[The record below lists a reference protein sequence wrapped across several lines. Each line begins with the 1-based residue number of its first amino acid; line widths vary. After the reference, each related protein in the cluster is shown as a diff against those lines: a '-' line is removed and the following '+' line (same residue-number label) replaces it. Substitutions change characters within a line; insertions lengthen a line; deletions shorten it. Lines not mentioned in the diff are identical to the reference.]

1 MGYGPG
7 LRLGL
12 SAAPRGV
19 CRAWRLGRRG
29 LGADD
34 GGALATDGRLCGGV
48 GDRRGAGGGQ
58 AVDAGDVE
66 LVGRL
71 VAEEPGRLLDRHPLK
86 VRRPGPGRAG
96 PGRAAEGATATT
108 DVAGAAAGA
117 GEGASFTRAS
127 STVPPLHAPLR
138 AIAAAHAPGAPPPA
152 PRRRITRSTL
162 LAQPRAPPTAGP
174 GGYVPLPAQPL
185 VAASC

>member
-19 CRAWRLGRRG
+19 CRAWRLGWRG
-29 LGADD
+29 LGDRRRGRQTA
-34 GGALATDGRLCGGV
+34 GCAGALATDAVRGGR
-48 GDRRGAGGGQ
+48 Q